1 MISSL
6 NKHIRA
12 GYSKKTAYSIG
23 EENLRKPEIQ
33 KAIEAG
39 VLEARQR
46 AQTTL
51 DDILNELDE
60 NRRYALM
67 AETPQSSAATA
78 ATMAK
83 AKLLGFIVDKVSF
96 KVEDEAELIHQR
108 RKTLLRAE

>member
-67 AETPQSSAATA
+67 HYNPQNS
-78 ATMAK
+78 K
-83 AKLLGFIVDKVSF
+83 AGSILP
-96 KVEDEAELIHQR
+96 
-108 RKTLLRAE
+108 